1 MYALSDSEN
10 DKVTM
15 KNGQYSSW
23 KKIRNTGKTID
34 SGSKKLV

>member
-15 KNGQYSSW
+15 KNGRYSSW
-23 KKIRNTGKTID
+23 KKIRKTGKEED
-34 SGSKKLV
+34 PENREND